1 MTQFDFALIC
11 GELLIDIGT
20 ALEDNEIREMLIDRV
35 TSEEMKKYME
45 RNF

>member
-20 ALEDNEIREMLIDRV
+20 ALEDNHIREMLINRV
-35 TSEEMKKYME
+35 TPEEMKKYME